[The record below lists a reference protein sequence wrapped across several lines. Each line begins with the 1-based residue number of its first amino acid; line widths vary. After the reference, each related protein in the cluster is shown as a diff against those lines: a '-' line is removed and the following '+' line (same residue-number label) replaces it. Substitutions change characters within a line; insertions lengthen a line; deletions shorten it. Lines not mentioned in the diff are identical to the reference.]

1 MYLINHTENS
11 QNRSL
16 KMAGQSITGGHS
28 KKQWLDV
35 VRLWTSQFSGL
46 LHSVW
51 RATCPRKTNFGS
63 MAPKDSSFRI
73 GEYVNPNFTE
83 CCSFGA
89 IFVSCVPTSI
99 HHGAQDI
106 FGNPTT
112 QVEAIAG
119 DDPMRLSC
127 NQFKH
132 PLN

>member
-1 MYLINHTENS
+1 
-11 QNRSL
+11 
-16 KMAGQSITGGHS
+16 MASCIQFGEPLAPERPT
-28 KKQWLDV
+28 LDQKS
-35 VRLWTSQFSGL
+35 T
-46 LHSVW
+46 
-51 RATCPRKTNFGS
+51 